1 MTNITEEMIKYAVSS
16 VMLEGIRGF
25 RHAHCFEFGA
35 DTPNL
40 AIFAPNG
47 FGKSVFP
54 DGFEFVTS
62 QNGTIDRLGTIE
74 NLSLNKAGLYALKNV
89 FTDLDKKE
97 AYVRI
102 EVEKMDDTAD
112 ENNKQTKSTKNEPKK
127 TKFQFK
133 RLVGKSAK
141 RKPKEFSEF
150 LSELN
155 VTSLIRGDELKSFV
169 ADQSAA
175 QRFKEACQFT
185 GQEKVFTVL
194 NKSRI
199 SLAETIS
206 DKERVNEE
214 IAELNIELA
223 VLSNQN
229 VIEFDEGQVLS
240 YLNSELIA
248 PLSGNLSLSK
258 LDLLDPTYLKL
269 CSNFE
274 KCKHTEKAP
283 NDKSNY
289 TETSLLR
296 DVLSVVI
303 KFYCLK
309 QEFIKLSEKAA
320 ILELNKN
327 AVKDKIEKNSTKL
340 ISEVQDTLDQIHEPM
355 NEYYQYIQQD
365 ESQTI
370 KTYIDLDEETG
381 EERLNLSINF
391 ASNRK
396 NAQPAGYL
404 SNSQMHSFALAFRLA
419 LIKVLNPKVPILVLD
434 DIVTSYDAQFRFR
447 IASLLAGK
455 FLEFQIILFTHDEQ
469 FYQMLIDKMDPKK
482 WKYDRIVR
490 FNREYG
496 PIFNNYIPPV
506 MEMNRL
512 WKNDQS
518 AAHIARKYQE
528 NYAKGMVKDLGIRM
542 PILDS
547 NTTRNYRR
555 ADLIQAIAE
564 YLKEVGLVIPQFD
577 GIQRDILQ
585 YFQTGKLENSLLHV
599 NDETFGTISVGDEE
613 ERWKEF
619 LILMELFTCSFCR
632 HKRFATKVELI
643 KNKKTKEI
651 VKKKTMICRN
661 KSCGKAFAFGE
672 PKNPNELKI
681 SF

>member
-1 MTNITEEMIKYAVSS
+1 
-16 VMLEGIRGF
+16 
-25 RHAHCFEFGA
+25 
-35 DTPNL
+35 
-40 AIFAPNG
+40 
-47 FGKSVFP
+47 
-54 DGFEFVTS
+54 
-62 QNGTIDRLGTIE
+62 
-74 NLSLNKAGLYALKNV
+74 
-89 FTDLDKKE
+89 
-97 AYVRI
+97 
-102 EVEKMDDTAD
+102 
-112 ENNKQTKSTKNEPKK
+112 
-127 TKFQFK
+127 
-133 RLVGKSAK
+133 
-141 RKPKEFSEF
+141 
-150 LSELN
+150 
-155 VTSLIRGDELKSFV
+155 
-169 ADQSAA
+169 
-175 QRFKEACQFT
+175 
-185 GQEKVFTVL
+185 
-194 NKSRI
+194 
-199 SLAETIS
+199 
-206 DKERVNEE
+206 
-214 IAELNIELA
+214 
-223 VLSNQN
+223 
-229 VIEFDEGQVLS
+229 
-240 YLNSELIA
+240 
-248 PLSGNLSLSK
+248 
-258 LDLLDPTYLKL
+258 
-269 CSNFE
+269 
-274 KCKHTEKAP
+274 
-283 NDKSNY
+283 
-289 TETSLLR
+289 
-296 DVLSVVI
+296 
-303 KFYCLK
+303 
-309 QEFIKLSEKAA
+309 
-320 ILELNKN
+320 
-327 AVKDKIEKNSTKL
+327 
-340 ISEVQDTLDQIHEPM
+340 M

-455 FLEFQIILFTHDEQ
+455 FREFQIILFTHDEQ

-506 MEMNRL
+506 KEMNRL